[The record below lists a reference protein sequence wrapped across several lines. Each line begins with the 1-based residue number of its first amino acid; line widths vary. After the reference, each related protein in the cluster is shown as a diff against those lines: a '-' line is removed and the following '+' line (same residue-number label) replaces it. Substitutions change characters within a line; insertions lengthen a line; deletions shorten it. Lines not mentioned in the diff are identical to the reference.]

1 VKRLYDPSVRGSTEP
16 WWTVE
21 APPDPPEAAL
31 SGEVRADAVV
41 VGGGLTG
48 LWTALALRER
58 SPGLDVVVLEAMRC
72 GDGASSRNGGFLHG
86 YRSSL
91 ARLVDVF
98 GREGALEVARS
109 CDGVV
114 DAVRAL
120 GEDVWLRDS
129 GMLLVSSAPAHDAQL
144 RREVDAA
151 GALGLAGEA
160 VELGRDEVP
169 FRSPLPRGAIRY
181 RDGATVQPARLV
193 RALRRAALRAGVRL
207 YEGSPVVELAP
218 GRVRTA
224 AGSVRADEVVLA
236 TNAWATR
243 VAPAARRLAV
253 FRSAIVLTA
262 PVDDLEARLGWA
274 GAEPVYDG
282 RTYLS
287 YFRTTADGRVLM
299 GSASGR
305 VERAERALRAFFP
318 GLADV
323 AVEHAWEGAI
333 DVSSDRFPF
342 FATIPGTRVH
352 YGAGYTGN
360 GVGPSWLGGRLLAS
374 LVLGEPVSSPL
385 VHRAPARLPPE
396 PLRTLGARVV
406 GRALLAIDD
415 AEAAGRPPPPAAR
428 AVAALPRALGLR
440 IASR

>member
-1 VKRLYDPSVRGSTEP
+1 MKRLYDPSVRGSTEP

-21 APPDPPEAAL
+21 APPDPPKAPL
-31 SGEVRADAVV
+31 SGEVRADVVV

-48 LWTALALRER
+48 LWTALALCER
-58 SPGLDVVVLEAMRC
+58 SPGIDVVLLEATRC

-86 YRSSL
+86 YRSSF

-98 GREGALEVARS
+98 GEGALEVARS

-114 DAVRAL
+114 EAIRGL
-120 GEDVWLRDS
+120 GEDVWLRDG
-129 GMLLVSSAPAHDAQL
+129 GMLLVSTAPAHDARL

-151 GALGLAGEA
+151 AALGLPGEA
-160 VELGRDEVP
+160 VGLGREEVP
-169 FRSPLPRGAIRY
+169 FRSSLPRGAVRF
-181 RDGATVQPARLV
+181 REGATVQPARLV
-193 RALRRAALRAGVRL
+193 RTLRRAALRAGVRL
-207 YEGSPVVELAP
+207 HEGSPVVELAA

-224 AGSVRADEVVLA
+224 VGAVLADEVVLA

-243 VAPAARRLAV
+243 VAPVARRVAI

-262 PVDDLEARLGWA
+262 PVDDLEGRVGWA
-274 GAEPVYDG
+274 GAEPVCDA
-282 RTYLS
+282 RAYLN
-287 YFRTTADGRVLM
+287 YFRTTADRRVLM

-305 VERAERALRAFFP
+305 VDRAERALREFFP
-318 GLADV
+318 GLDDV
-323 AVEHAWEGAI
+323 PVEHAWEGPI

-352 YGAGYTGN
+352 YGSGYTGN

-396 PLRTLGARVV
+396 PLRTLGARLV

-415 AEAAGRPPPPAAR
+415 AEATGAPPPATAR
-428 AVAALPRALGLR
+428 AAAALPRALGLR